1 MVWCTS
7 IRMEGIKYMQTT
19 FTIDEIKKYLLSCD
33 SMGDIMYKL
42 SAENI
47 IKANQPDEEEEE

>member
-1 MVWCTS
+1 
-7 IRMEGIKYMQTT
+7 MQTT